1 MLKWTC
7 NYISKKTMSL
17 WDNKKK
23 ITSEELVNKAI
34 AKWNFK
40 KKS

>member
-23 ITSEELVNKAI
+23 ITSEELVSKAI

>member
-1 MLKWTC
+1 MLKGTC

-23 ITSEELVNKAI
+23 LTSEELVSKAI
-34 AKWNFK
+34 LKGRFK

>member
-1 MLKWTC
+1 MLKGTC

-17 WDNKKK
+17 WDNKVKL
-23 ITSEELVNKAI
+23 TQEELVNKAI
-34 AKWNFK
+34 LKGSFR